1 MARAKTGINDGVEL
15 ASSTTA
21 ASSAEQKWKRSSQV
35 SWKDLIKHEEIGAG
49 AFGKVYRASLKGT
62 EVAVKVPAGDGAKLR
77 AIVDKF
83 VDEFEL
89 MMTMRHPN
97 VLLTMGIA
105 MDGEDGVPG
114 IVMEHMQASPLTSSR
129 SHSSR
134 WSTRDRAPLDRLRCL
149 EHEQPLLDLYRDL
162 KPANILLDEHWTA
175 KIADFGFALSALKED
190 VEEDLALQGT
200 PPYMAPEIVER
211 NKYTM
216 MGDVWA
222 FGCVLVHMGSGHT
235 PYSHLK
241 HLKEAKELFEIIK
254 NQSHSPLETL
264 DTYLKNGKTM
274 PASIVQ
280 LATKCCSPSPSDRPS
295 FEDIAKALETVVGAS
310 HPRPLSRLSRD
321 VMTKVASLEGA
332 RVRRDQLR

>member
-1 MARAKTGINDGVEL
+1 MSNLHHLHG
-15 ASSTTA
+15 
-21 ASSAEQKWKRSSQV
+21 
-35 SWKDLIKHEEIGAG
+35 
-49 AFGKVYRASLKGT
+49 
-62 EVAVKVPAGDGAKLR
+62 
-77 AIVDKF
+77 
-83 VDEFEL
+83 
-89 MMTMRHPN
+89 
-97 VLLTMGIA
+97 
-105 MDGEDGVPG
+105 
-114 IVMEHMQASPLTSSR
+114 
-129 SHSSR
+129 
-134 WSTRDRAPLDRLRCL
+134 
-149 EHEQPLLDLYRDL
+149 LYHRDL

-175 KIADFGFALSALKED
+175 KIADFGTALSALKED
-190 VEEDLALQGT
+190 VAKEDLALQGT

-211 NKYTM
+211 NEYTM

-254 NQSHSPLETL
+254 KQEHSPLETL

-321 VMTKVASLEGA
+321 VMTRVTGTPAHNTPVGSPKGGPEMMKTYNQVQEQARHKPHTCTEPSLTAHRSPLLPFPQSVQDVRLVEELAFVDDRPVLGPVVLGRGRCGGGCCARGAGAGRVLRDDGQDLQPDVWRPVAEDGGCEGGEA
-332 RVRRDQLR
+332 GDRVM